1 MPSATEQKI
10 IDAAVRLFAAQ
21 GYDATSVQEIVAAA
35 EVTKGALY
43 HYFRA
48 KDDLLFEIYRLLI
61 TSQSADMDRII
72 GLGLPAAET
81 VREILVSLVVSTAER
96 VDETAVFVR
105 ELQRLG
111 EERMAEFRAER
122 RRYHETFLAVIEKG
136 QADGDFSAT
145 VPADTV
151 VRIAFGVVNQLP
163 MWYRPDGPKPPSQ
176 LAVEIADFV
185 LAGLSDARRPVT
197 AGGG

>member
-1 MPSATEQKI
+1 MPTATEQKI
-10 IDAAVRLFAAQ
+10 IDAAVRLFASQ
-21 GYDATSVQEIVAAA
+21 GYDATSVQEIVTAA

-72 GLGLPAAET
+72 GLGLPSAET

-105 ELQRLG
+105 ELHRLG
-111 EERMAEFRAER
+111 EERMTEFRAER
-122 RRYHETFLAVIEKG
+122 RRYHETFLAVVEKG
-136 QADGDFSAT
+136 QADGEFSSL

-151 VRIAFGVVNQLP
+151 VRIALGVVNQLP
-163 MWYRPDGPKPPSQ
+163 MWYRPDGAKPPAV
-176 LAVEIADFV
+176 LAGEIADFV
-185 LAGLSDARRPVT
+185 LAGLAPAR
-197 AGGG
+197 

>member
-43 HYFRA
+43 HYFRS

-72 GLGLPAAET
+72 GLGLPVADT
-81 VREILVSLVVSTAER
+81 VREILASLVVSTAER

-105 ELQRLG
+105 ELHRLG
-111 EERMAEFRAER
+111 EDRMTDFRAER

-136 QADGDFSAT
+136 QADGSFSSA

-151 VRIAFGVVNQLP
+151 VRIALGVVNQLP
-163 MWYRPDGPKPPSQ
+163 MWYRPDGPKPP
-176 LAVEIADFV
+176 LALAAEIADFV
-185 LAGLSDARRPVT
+185 LAGLR
-197 AGGG
+197 

>member
-1 MPSATEQKI
+1 MPGATEQKI
-10 IDAAVRLFAAQ
+10 IDAAVRLFASQ
-21 GYDATSVQEIVAAA
+21 GYDATSVQEIVTAA

-72 GLGLPAAET
+72 GLGLSAGET
-81 VREILVSLVVSTAER
+81 VREILGSLVVSTAER

-105 ELQRLG
+105 ELHRLG
-111 EERMAEFRAER
+111 EDRMTEFRAER

-136 QADGDFSAT
+136 QADGSFSSA

-151 VRIAFGVVNQLP
+151 VRIALGVVNQLP
-163 MWYRPDGPKPPSQ
+163 MWYRPDGPKPPSV
-176 LAVEIADFV
+176 LAGEIADFV
-185 LAGLSDARRPVT
+185 LSGLS
-197 AGGG
+197 AGGQYPERPA

>member
-72 GLGLPAAET
+72 GLGL
-81 VREILVSLVVSTAER
+81 SS
-96 VDETAVFVR
+96 
-105 ELQRLG
+105 
-111 EERMAEFRAER
+111 
-122 RRYHETFLAVIEKG
+122 
-136 QADGDFSAT
+136 
-145 VPADTV
+145 ADTV
-151 VRIAFGVVNQLP
+151 RVQSTSGV
-163 MWYRPDGPKPPSQ
+163 
-176 LAVEIADFV
+176 AI
-185 LAGLSDARRPVT
+185 PVT
-197 AGGG
+197 MMAGRGSDSFQVRTEPIGGSIDGIAGAISVSPSAGAFVDDPAANDIDALFN

>member
-1 MPSATEQKI
+1 MPGPTEQKI
-10 IDAAVRLFAAQ
+10 IDAAVRLFASQ
-21 GYDATSVQEIVAAA
+21 GYDATSVQEIVTAA

-61 TSQSADMDRII
+61 TSQSADLDRIV
-72 GLGLPAAET
+72 GLGLSSAET
-81 VREILVSLVVSTAER
+81 VREILCSLVVSTAER

-105 ELQRLG
+105 ELHRLG
-111 EERMAEFRAER
+111 EDRMTEFRAER

-136 QADGDFSAT
+136 QADGSFSSS

-151 VRIAFGVVNQLP
+151 VRIAVGVVNQLP
-163 MWYRPDGPKPPSQ
+163 MWYRPDGPKPPLV
-176 LAVEIADFV
+176 LAGEIADFV
-185 LAGLSDARRPVT
+185 LAGLSGDGK
-197 AGGG
+197 GGERSA

>member
-1 MPSATEQKI
+1 VPSATEQKI
-10 IDAAVRLFAAQ
+10 IDAAVRLFASQ
-21 GYDATSVQEIVAAA
+21 GYDATSVQEIVTAAQ
-35 EVTKGALY
+35 VTKGALY

-72 GLGLPAAET
+72 GLGLSAADT
-81 VREILVSLVVSTAER
+81 VREILGSLVVSTAER

-105 ELQRLG
+105 ELHRLG
-111 EERMAEFRAER
+111 EDRMTEFRAER

-136 QADGDFSAT
+136 QADGEFTSL

-151 VRIAFGVVNQLP
+151 VRIALGVVNQLP
-163 MWYRPDGPKPPSQ
+163 MWYRPDGAKPPSR
-176 LAVEIADFV
+176 LAGEIADFV
-185 LAGLSDARRPVT
+185 LAGLGPADR
-197 AGGG
+197 

>member
-72 GLGLPAAET
+72 GLGLSSADT

-105 ELQRLG
+105 ELHRLG
-111 EERMAEFRAER
+111 EDRMTEFRAER

-136 QADGDFSAT
+136 QADGSFSSG

-151 VRIAFGVVNQLP
+151 VRIALGVVNQLP
-163 MWYRPDGPKPPSQ
+163 IWYRPDGPKPPGL
-176 LAVEIADFV
+176 LAEEIADFV
-185 LAGLSDARRPVT
+185 LAGLR
-197 AGGG
+197 

>member
-10 IDAAVRLFAAQ
+10 IDAAVRLFASQ
-21 GYDATSVQEIVAAA
+21 GYDATSVQEIVTAA

-72 GLGLPAAET
+72 GLGLPAVDT

-105 ELQRLG
+105 ELHRLG
-111 EERMAEFRAER
+111 EDRMAEFRAER

-136 QADGDFSAT
+136 QADGEFSST

-151 VRIAFGVVNQLP
+151 VRIALGVVNQLP
-163 MWYRPDGPKPPSQ
+163 MWYRPDGPKTPVA
-176 LAVEIADFV
+176 LAGEIADFV
-185 LAGLSDARRPVT
+185 LAGLR
-197 AGGG
+197 

>member
-1 MPSATEQKI
+1 MRAGPQGLAVPSATEQKI
-10 IDAAVRLFAAQ
+10 IDAAVRLFASQ
-21 GYDATSVQEIVAAA
+21 GYDATSVQEIVNAA

-72 GLGLPAAET
+72 GLGLSSSDT
-81 VREILVSLVVSTAER
+81 VREILASLVISTAER

-105 ELQRLG
+105 ELHRLG
-111 EERMAEFRAER
+111 EDSMTEFRAER

-136 QADGDFSAT
+136 QADGSFNSV

-151 VRIAFGVVNQLP
+151 VRIALGVVNQLP
-163 MWYRPDGPKPPSQ
+163 MWYRPDGAKPPAV
-176 LAVEIADFV
+176 LAGEIADFV
-185 LAGLSDARRPVT
+185 LAGLR
-197 AGGG
+197 

>member
-1 MPSATEQKI
+1 MPGTTEQKI
-10 IDAAVRLFAAQ
+10 IDAAVRLFASQ

-81 VREILVSLVVSTAER
+81 VREILSSLVVSTAER

-105 ELQRLG
+105 EMPRLG
-111 EERMAEFRAER
+111 EDRMTDFRAER
-122 RRYHETFLAVIEKG
+122 RRYHETFLAVVEKG
-136 QADGDFSAT
+136 QADGEFSSA

-151 VRIAFGVVNQLP
+151 VRITLGVVNQLP
-163 MWYRPDGPKPPSQ
+163 MWYRPDGPKSPAV
-176 LAVEIADFV
+176 LAGEIADFV
-185 LAGLSDARRPVT
+185 LAGLR
-197 AGGG
+197 